1 MGRLGSAAIASQNS
15 KLPNPLLRIHAIS
28 CLVGAILVFAFWQLA
43 EDIRTSISFCVLF
56 GIAAGVFVGL
66 PASVIAYIIPEGDK
80 QSLGAWTGMMWS
92 SCAVTS
98 LTGPP
103 ITGALVRQRGIPAV
117 GYWAGS
123 CLLLATALI
132 GLAAWEKRKYDKS
145 KELAE
150 LRREGSED
158 ISLPSL
164 QAVPKAS
171 RDVHYTLP
179 VVRFSVFSIKSIS

>member
-1 MGRLGSAAIASQNS
+1 MGRLGSAAIASPNS
-15 KLPNPLLRIHAIS
+15 KSPNPLLCIHAIS

-43 EDIRTSISFCVLF
+43 GDIPTSISFCVLF

-66 PASVIAYIIPEGDK
+66 PASVIAYIIPEENK

-92 SCAVTS
+92 SCAVTC

-103 ITGALVRQRGIPAV
+103 IAGALVRQHGISTV

-123 CLLLATALI
+123 CLLLATVLV
-132 GLAAWEKRKYDKS
+132 GLAAWEKRKCDKS

-150 LRREGSED
+150 KRREGSE
-158 ISLPSL
+158 SS
-164 QAVPKAS
+164 
-171 RDVHYTLP
+171 
-179 VVRFSVFSIKSIS
+179 

>member
-1 MGRLGSAAIASQNS
+1 M
-15 KLPNPLLRIHAIS
+15 
-28 CLVGAILVFAFWQLA
+28 
-43 EDIRTSISFCVLF
+43 
-56 GIAAGVFVGL
+56 GL
-66 PASVIAYIIPEGDK
+66 PASVIAYIIPKENK

-92 SCAVTS
+92 SCAVTC

-103 ITGALVRQRGIPAV
+103 ITGALVRQRGIAAV

-145 KELAE
+145 KELTE
-150 LRREGSED
+150 KCREGSDDVPFAE
-158 ISLPSL
+158 L

-171 RDVHYTLP
+171 RDVQYMLP
-179 VVRFSVFSIKSIS
+179 VIRFSVFSDKFTS

>member
-1 MGRLGSAAIASQNS
+1 M
-15 KLPNPLLRIHAIS
+15 
-28 CLVGAILVFAFWQLA
+28 
-43 EDIRTSISFCVLF
+43 LF

-66 PASVIAYIIPEGDK
+66 PASVIAYIIPEESK

-92 SCAVTS
+92 SCAVTC

-103 ITGALVRQRGIPAV
+103 IAGPLVRRYGTPGV

-123 CLLLATALI
+123 YLLLATALV

-150 LRREGSED
+150 KHRERNED
-158 ISLPSL
+158 
-164 QAVPKAS
+164 V
-171 RDVHYTLP
+171 
-179 VVRFSVFSIKSIS
+179 

>member
-1 MGRLGSAAIASQNS
+1 MGRLGSAAIASSNS
-15 KLPNPLLRIHAIS
+15 KSSSPLLRIHAIS
-28 CLVGAILVFAFWQLA
+28 CLIGAILVFAFWQLA
-43 EDIRTSISFCVLF
+43 GDIPTSISFCVLF

-66 PASVIAYIIPEGDK
+66 PASVIAYIIPEENK

-92 SCAVTS
+92 SCAVTC

-103 ITGALVRQRGIPAV
+103 IAGALVRRHGIPAV

-123 CLLLATALI
+123 YLLLATVLV

-150 LRREGSED
+150 KRRERSED
-158 ISLPSL
+158 L
-164 QAVPKAS
+164 
-171 RDVHYTLP
+171 
-179 VVRFSVFSIKSIS
+179 

>member
-1 MGRLGSAAIASQNS
+1 M
-15 KLPNPLLRIHAIS
+15 
-28 CLVGAILVFAFWQLA
+28 
-43 EDIRTSISFCVLF
+43 LF

-66 PASVIAYIIPEGDK
+66 PASVIAYIIPEENK

-92 SCAVTS
+92 SCAVTC

-117 GYWAGS
+117 GYWTGS

-132 GLAAWEKRKYDKS
+132 GLAAWEKRKFDKS

-150 LRREGSED
+150 KYREGSED
-158 ISLPSL
+158 IPLEEL

-179 VVRFSVFSIKSIS
+179 VVRFSIFSIKLTS